1 MAAEIETTR
10 SAPAVDS
17 ATLGVMPEL
26 PEVES
31 LASYLRATAAGLR
44 VSRVELAAI
53 SALKTFDP
61 PVTALVGAPVFL
73 WLLLGRRGGLGAV

>member
-1 MAAEIETTR
+1 
-10 SAPAVDS
+10 
-17 ATLGVMPEL
+17 MPEL

-31 LASYLRATAAGLR
+31 LATYLRATAEGLR

-61 PVTALVGAPVFL
+61 PVTALVGARFL
-73 WLLLGRRGGLGAV
+73 TPRGAASSSTSRSSTRTAR